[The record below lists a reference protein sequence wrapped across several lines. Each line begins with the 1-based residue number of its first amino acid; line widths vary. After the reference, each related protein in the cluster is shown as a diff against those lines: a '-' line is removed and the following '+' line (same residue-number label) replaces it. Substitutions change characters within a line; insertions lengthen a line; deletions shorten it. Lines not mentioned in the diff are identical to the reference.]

1 MVKLL
6 TVLSATLAVV
16 FLLQVYFTSS
26 ANQKLEDLQK
36 DYDKLL
42 YVKDSIY
49 AENYPC
55 QIELNRFR
63 IAYEIFSERNPKA
76 ADQYGDI
83 ISNETE

>member
-1 MVKLL
+1 MIKS
-6 TVLSATLAVV
+6 LSILSVTLSVV
-16 FLLQVYFTSS
+16 FLIQVYLTSS

-36 DYDKLL
+36 DYDMLL
-42 YVKDSIY
+42 SVKDSIH

-76 ADQYGDI
+76 AEQYGNI
-83 ISNETE
+83 ISQETE